1 MTDMKRTTV
10 SLPDDI
16 VDKLAELK
24 KTDEYKNCS
33 YSEIIRRLI
42 VAGLPSKRRKS

>member
-10 SLPDDI
+10 SLTDEI
-16 VDKLAELK
+16 VDRIAELK
-24 KTDEYKNCS
+24 NTEAFKGCS

-42 VAGLPSKRRKS
+42 VAGLPEAQKK